1 MDLKELT
8 TEEINAIKFT
18 YEKIHGGY
26 RLDERTRAEYYILGE
41 MIMQFKKFLP
51 SILKNVGA
59 SRGLRQTQGY
69 YKKVDENGQEV
80 LRWVP
85 QMIEGR

>member
-1 MDLKELT
+1 
-8 TEEINAIKFT
+8 
-18 YEKIHGGY
+18 
-26 RLDERTRAEYYILGE
+26 
-41 MIMQFKKFLP
+41 MQFKKFLP

-85 QMIEGR
+85 QMIEGRWRLLVGVLLHYLGARTKDYPQGKPRKGFQNWLRLQANEAYA